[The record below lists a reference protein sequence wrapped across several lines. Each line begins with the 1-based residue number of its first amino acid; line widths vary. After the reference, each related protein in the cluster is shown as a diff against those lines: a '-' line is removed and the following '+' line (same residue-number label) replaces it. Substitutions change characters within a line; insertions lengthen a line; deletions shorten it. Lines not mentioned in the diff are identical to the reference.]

1 MFSNDNSYT
10 YGNALGRIQ
19 GNGRFNNVNSIIVN
33 SKRIFLP
40 EKYKENNEELNSRKV
55 SYLNSAQRQLE
66 PSISNNNNECK
77 YNLPTSFD
85 SIKNK
90 YFVPQY
96 QRVNVSSSLNKND
109 FIEKI
114 FYDYKKYNAPP
125 INYSSTNISNIPKQ
139 KFSSNTN
146 YNPPTTN
153 PMNRSYDFHSQD
165 PLFPAKPSMYLTPN
179 ILRNTSSYLT
189 KINEIKHQKDPVPT
203 KKQSPQEYTSV
214 TSSSV
219 REYSY
224 KQTKNDKYQLDIF
237 EFSTAIDKFDSSFYQ
252 GIFCLF
258 SGVNGKEV
266 AKYCSENLPELF
278 QRNLRYNPKTVLP
291 FKDTNEKSER
301 KRRGIR
307 TSTETLLLNTYLKLD
322 DDIKYMNCFN
332 IGATSCV
339 VFITKE
345 KENITGFEEIKKVLY
360 CANCGEIQCLLINST
375 SVKRLSAMHNLYN
388 QSEKKRIDT
397 SGGVIYN
404 NKIYGQISLTRCF
417 GMFKMKQYGVTVVPE
432 VTKIYLNDRDKFV
445 IIGSKGVFD
454 VLSEGDILLIC
465 NQKNTTE
472 EIVDNIIENAIK
484 RNTRENVSCFA
495 IKL

>member
-40 EKYKENNEELNSRKV
+40 EKYKENNEERNSRKV

-66 PSISNNNNECK
+66 PSTITSNERK

-125 INYSSTNISNIPKQ
+125 INYSNTNIANIPKQ
-139 KFSSNTN
+139 NFSSYSTADIS
-146 YNPPTTN
+146 N

-179 ILRNTSSYLT
+179 ILRNTSSYLS
-189 KINEIKHQKDPVPT
+189 KINEIKHQKDLT
-203 KKQSPQEYTSV
+203 KKQSPQAYTSV

-219 REYSY
+219 KEYSY
-224 KQTKNDKYQLDIF
+224 KQTKNEKYQLNIF
-237 EFSTAIDKFDSSFYQ
+237 EFSTAIDKFDSSFHQ
-252 GIFCLF
+252 GLFCLF
-258 SGVNGKEV
+258 SGINGKEV
-266 AKYCSENLPELF
+266 AQYCSENLPELF

-307 TSTETLLLNTYLKLD
+307 TSTETLLLNTFLKLD
-322 DDIKYMNCFN
+322 DDIKYMNCFD

-339 VFITKE
+339 VFLTKE
-345 KENITGFEEIKKVLY
+345 KENITGFEEVKKVLY
-360 CANCGEIQCLLINST
+360 CTNCGEIQCLVINST
-375 SVKRLSAMHNLYN
+375 SVKRLSAMHNLFN
-388 QSEKKRIDT
+388 QREKKRIDT

-432 VTKIYLNDRDKFV
+432 VTKIYLNERDKFV
-445 IIGSKGVFD
+445 VIGNKGVVD

-472 EIVDNIIENAIK
+472 EIVEDIIENAIK

>member
-40 EKYKENNEELNSRKV
+40 EKYKENSEERNSRKV

-66 PSISNNNNECK
+66 PSTITSNERK

-125 INYSSTNISNIPKQ
+125 INYSNTNIANIPKQ
-139 KFSSNTN
+139 NFSSYSTADIS
-146 YNPPTTN
+146 N

-179 ILRNTSSYLT
+179 ILRNTSSYLS
-189 KINEIKHQKDPVPT
+189 KINEIKHQKDLT
-203 KKQSPQEYTSV
+203 KKQSPQAYTSV

-219 REYSY
+219 KEYSY
-224 KQTKNDKYQLDIF
+224 KQTKNEKYQLNIF
-237 EFSTAIDKFDSSFYQ
+237 EFSTAIDKFDSSFHQ
-252 GIFCLF
+252 GLFCLF
-258 SGVNGKEV
+258 SGINGKEV
-266 AKYCSENLPELF
+266 AQYCSENLPELF

-307 TSTETLLLNTYLKLD
+307 TSTETLLLNTFLKLD
-322 DDIKYMNCFN
+322 DDIKYMNCFD

-339 VFITKE
+339 VFLTKE
-345 KENITGFEEIKKVLY
+345 KENITGFEEVKKVLY
-360 CANCGEIQCLLINST
+360 CTNCGEIQCLVINST
-375 SVKRLSAMHNLYN
+375 SVKRLSAMHNLFN
-388 QSEKKRIDT
+388 QREKKRIDT

-432 VTKIYLNDRDKFV
+432 VTKIYLNERDKFV
-445 IIGSKGVFD
+445 VIGSKGVFD

-472 EIVDNIIENAIK
+472 EIVEDIIENAIK